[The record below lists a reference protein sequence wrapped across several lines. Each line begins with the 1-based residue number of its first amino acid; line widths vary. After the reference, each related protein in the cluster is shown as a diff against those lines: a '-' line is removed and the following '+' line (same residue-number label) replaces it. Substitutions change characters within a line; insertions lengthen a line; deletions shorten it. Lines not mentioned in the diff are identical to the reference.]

1 LTDTTKKFTSFALK
15 VAILAAACYFIIHQ
29 YNNKG
34 DDIKQFELLVS
45 RIPQGHVITI
55 MSVVVILMVAN
66 WSLEAFKWQYL
77 TRHLSKITFWQAIEG
92 VFCGLTWAVIT
103 PNRFG
108 EYGGRVMY
116 LPPRKR
122 IHGVFA
128 MAVGAFGQNV
138 ITNVLGFIS
147 MAWFAFT
154 FLNLNTLMLTGVFV
168 LTCTSI
174 AFFLILYFNIKW
186 LVWLLDRVPFLKQFH
201 RFFEIMGRYPFGELL
216 TIMYFCLGRFFIF
229 SFQYYLVIHLLVPQ
243 IPMYEVLLM
252 VFIVFFIQ
260 SALPSLDVFDIA
272 VRSAVATEVF
282 SYATDQKMAIVAAFA
297 SIWLINLIFPA
308 IIGIIFTLKIKFFD
322 RSVY

>member
-1 LTDTTKKFTSFALK
+1 MTATTKRFISYALK
-15 VAILAAACYFIIHQ
+15 ATILGLACYFIIHQ
-29 YNNKG
+29 YTNKG
-34 DDIKQFELLVS
+34 DNLKQFELLVS

-55 MSVVVILMVAN
+55 MSVVVLLMVAN
-66 WSLEAFKWQYL
+66 WSLESLKWKYL
-77 TRHLSKITFWQAIEG
+77 TRNLAQITVWQAIEG

-138 ITNVLGFIS
+138 VTNVLGFIA
-147 MAWFAFT
+147 MAWFSFT
-154 FLNLNTLMLTGVFV
+154 FLNLNTLMQTGAFV

-186 LVWLLDRVPFLKQFH
+186 AVWILDHIPFLSKFH
-201 RFFEIMGRYPFGELL
+201 RFFEIMGRYQFAELL

-243 IPMYEVLLM
+243 LPMYEVLLM

-260 SALPSLDVFDIA
+260 SALPSLDIFDIA
-272 VRSAVATEVF
+272 VRSAVATKVF
-282 SYATDQKMAIVAAFA
+282 NYATDQSMAIIAAFA

-308 IIGIIFTLKIKFFD
+308 IIGIIFTLKIRFFD
-322 RSVY
+322 RSN

>member
-1 LTDTTKKFTSFALK
+1 MTATAKKFISYALK
-15 VAILAAACYFIIHQ
+15 AAILSSACYFIIHQ
-29 YNNKG
+29 YVNKG
-34 DDIKQFELLVS
+34 DNLKQFELLVS
-45 RIPQGHVITI
+45 RIPGGHVITI
-55 MSVVVILMVAN
+55 MSLVVVLMVAN
-66 WSLEAFKWQYL
+66 WTLEALKWKYL
-77 TRHLSKITFWQAIEG
+77 TRKLAQITLWQAIEG

-138 ITNVLGFIS
+138 ITNVLGFIA
-147 MAWFAFT
+147 MAWFAYT
-154 FLNLNTLMLTGVFV
+154 FLNLNTLMLGGAFV
-168 LTCTSI
+168 LSCTSI
-174 AFFLILYFNIKW
+174 ALFLILYFNIKW
-186 LVWLLDRVPFLKQFH
+186 AVWLLDRIPFLSKFH
-201 RFFEIMGRYPFGELL
+201 RFFEIMGRYQFAELL

-260 SALPSLDVFDIA
+260 SALPSLDLFDVA
-272 VRSAVATEVF
+272 VRSAVATTVF
-282 SYATDQKMAIVAAFA
+282 VYVTDQQVAIIAAFT

-308 IIGIIFTLKIKFFD
+308 IIGSIFTLNIKFFD
-322 RSVY
+322 RSA

>member
-1 LTDTTKKFTSFALK
+1 LTTTTKKFISFALK
-15 VAILAAACYFIIHQ
+15 ATILSLACYFIIHQ
-29 YNNKG
+29 YVNKG
-34 DDIKQFELLVS
+34 DNLKQFELLIS
-45 RIPQGHVITI
+45 RIPTVHVIII
-55 MSVVVILMVAN
+55 MSLVVVLMVAN
-66 WSLEAFKWQYL
+66 WTLEALKWKYL
-77 TRHLSKITFWQAIEG
+77 TRNLANITLWQAIEG

-116 LPPRKR
+116 LPPRRR

-147 MAWFAFT
+147 MAWFAYT
-154 FLNLNTLMLTGVFV
+154 FLDLSTLMNTGVFV
-168 LTCTSI
+168 FSCTSI

-186 LVWLLDRVPFLKQFH
+186 SVWLLDRIPFLKKFH
-201 RFFEIMGRYPFGELL
+201 RFFEIMGRYRPAELR

-243 IPMYEVLLM
+243 IPMYEVFLM

-260 SALPSLDVFDIA
+260 SALPSLDVLDIA
-272 VRSAVATEVF
+272 VRTYAATTIFAYITTQE
-282 SYATDQKMAIVAAFA
+282 MAIAAAFA

-308 IIGIIFTLKIKFFD
+308 IIGSVFTLNIKFFD
-322 RSVY
+322 RNA

>member
-1 LTDTTKKFTSFALK
+1 MTSTSKKFVSLAIK
-15 VAILAAACYFIIHQ
+15 AVILALACFFIIHQ
-29 YNNKG
+29 YVNKG
-34 DDIKQFELLVS
+34 DNLKQFQFL
-45 RIPQGHVITI
+45 IGNMPQQQVITI
-55 MSVVVILMVAN
+55 MSVVVVLMVAN
-66 WSLEAFKWQYL
+66 WTLEALKWKYL
-77 TRHLSKITFWQAIEG
+77 TRNLAQITLWQAIEG

-116 LPPRKR
+116 LPARRR
-122 IHGVFA
+122 IHGIFA

-147 MAWFAFT
+147 MAWFAYT
-154 FLNLNTLMLTGVFV
+154 FLKLDTLMMTGVFV
-168 LTCTSI
+168 FACTSI

-186 LVWLLDRVPFLKQFH
+186 SVWLLDRIPFLNKFH
-201 RFFEIMGRYPFGELL
+201 RFFEIMGRYRFAELL

-243 IPMYEVLLM
+243 IPMYEVFLM

-260 SALPSLDVFDIA
+260 SALPSLDILDIA
-272 VRSAVATEVF
+272 VRSAAATAVF
-282 SYATDQKMAIVAAFA
+282 AYVTDQQIAIIAAFA

-308 IIGIIFTLKIKFFD
+308 VIGLVFTLNIKFFD
-322 RSVY
+322 RNA

>member
-1 LTDTTKKFTSFALK
+1 LTTTTKKFISFALK
-15 VAILAAACYFIIHQ
+15 ATILSLACYFIIHQ
-29 YNNKG
+29 YVNKG
-34 DDIKQFELLVS
+34 DNLKQFELLIS
-45 RIPQGHVITI
+45 RIPTMHVIII
-55 MSVVVILMVAN
+55 MSLVVILMVAN
-66 WSLEAFKWQYL
+66 WTLEALKWKYL
-77 TRHLSKITFWQAIEG
+77 TRNLANITLWQAIEG

-116 LPPRKR
+116 LPPRRR

-147 MAWFAFT
+147 MAWFAYT
-154 FLNLNTLMLTGVFV
+154 FLDLSTLINTGVFV
-168 LTCTSI
+168 FSCTSI

-186 LVWLLDRVPFLKQFH
+186 SVWLLDRIPFLKKFH
-201 RFFEIMGRYPFGELL
+201 RFFEIMGRYRPAELR

-243 IPMYEVLLM
+243 IPMYEVFLM

-260 SALPSLDVFDIA
+260 SALPSLDVLDIA
-272 VRSAVATEVF
+272 VRTYAATTIFAYVTTQE
-282 SYATDQKMAIVAAFA
+282 MAIAAAFA

-308 IIGIIFTLKIKFFD
+308 IIGSVFTLNIKFFD
-322 RSVY
+322 RNA

>member
-1 LTDTTKKFTSFALK
+1 MTATTKKFVSYALK
-15 VAILAAACYFIIHQ
+15 AAIISSACYFIIHQ
-29 YNNKG
+29 YINKG
-34 DDIKQFELLVS
+34 DNLKQFEVLIS
-45 RIPQGHVITI
+45 HIPQAHVITI
-55 MSVVVILMVAN
+55 MSLVVVLMVAN
-66 WSLEAFKWQYL
+66 WTLEALKWKYL
-77 TRHLSKITFWQAIEG
+77 TRNLAQITLWESIEG

-122 IHGVFA
+122 IHGIFA

-138 ITNVLGFIS
+138 ITNVLGFIA
-147 MAWFAFT
+147 MAWFAYN
-154 FLNLNTLMLTGVFV
+154 FLNLNTLMLTGAFV
-168 LTCTSI
+168 LSCTSI

-186 LVWLLDRVPFLKQFH
+186 SVWLLDRIPFLSKFH
-201 RFFEIMGRYPFGELL
+201 RFFEIMGRYPFAELL

-243 IPMYEVLLM
+243 IPMYEVFLM

-260 SALPSLDVFDIA
+260 SALPSLDIFDIA

-282 SYATDQKMAIVAAFA
+282 AYVTDQHIAIIAAFT

-308 IIGIIFTLKIKFFD
+308 VIGSVFTLNIKFFD
-322 RSVY
+322 RNA